1 MDDPHRLGRNP
12 VNGKQRR
19 LLEGHGVGLIG
30 AVKRA
35 ELLVL
40 EDGENESIGIVG
52 LAERGLPGCR
62 GYQEP
67 RTKELNRQE
76 EGKQCAKSGHGALEV
91 LRSIAFEAICVY
103 EQYNSSQNEA
113 PHPGHGRAKAIEDG
127 YNVIC
132 TLTSQR
138 ENSGLHVKYF

>member
-19 LLEGHGVGLIG
+19 LLEEHGVGLIG

-52 LAERGLPGCR
+52 LAEKGLPGCR
-62 GYQEP
+62 G
-67 RTKELNRQE
+67 
-76 EGKQCAKSGHGALEV
+76 
-91 LRSIAFEAICVY
+91 
-103 EQYNSSQNEA
+103 
-113 PHPGHGRAKAIEDG
+113 
-127 YNVIC
+127 
-132 TLTSQR
+132 
-138 ENSGLHVKYF
+138 